1 LFEVLV
7 MPLAIEEHGVIGN
20 LRTVALVATN
30 GSIDWCCLPNFDS
43 PSVFGALLDD
53 ARGGHFQ
60 ISPTVAGLRTRQTY
74 LPDTNI
80 LITRFL
86 HPDGVAEV
94 VDFMPVHRGE
104 SPERP
109 HRIVRRVCVV
119 RGALPFRLDCRPA
132 FDYGRARHEA
142 APKSEGI
149 LFHTSQLAL
158 WLQGTVPLRLEQ
170 GGAMAEFDLRAGERA
185 VFVLEAAAEPEAL
198 GARVSAPEVEEWY
211 QQTVAYWRRWLARS
225 RYVGRWREMV
235 HRSALVLKLLT
246 FEPTGALIAAP
257 TTSLPERIG
266 GSRNW
271 DYRYTWIRDASF
283 TLYALLRIGFT
294 EEAGAFMGW
303 LEARCQETKGR
314 VGLQVVYGID
324 GRHRLEETTLDHLR
338 GYLDSRPVRIGNDAH
353 RQLQLDIYGGLID
366 GVYLYNKHV
375 APISYDLWTNV
386 VRLLEWL
393 GRHWDKPDR
402 SMWEIRDQ
410 PRQYVSSKVM
420 CWVAM
425 ERAMRIAR
433 ARGLPAPY
441 EAWRQTRDAIYTAVI
456 DQGWNEKRR
465 SFVQHYGSEHLD
477 AGLLLMP
484 MVKFMGPN
492 DPRWLATLER
502 IQEEL
507 VTDSLVRRYDP
518 RVASDGLEGEEGT
531 FSACSFWLA
540 DCMTQTGR
548 LEEARTMFEKML
560 TYANH
565 VGLYAEEIGLSGE
578 ALGNFPQAL
587 THLALISAAVNLDDA
602 LGHIGRDG
610 PAGRPGGSAGL
621 L

>member
-1 LFEVLV
+1 
-7 MPLAIEEHGVIGN
+7 MPLTIEEHGVIGN

-86 HPDGVAEV
+86 HPDGVGEI
-94 VDFMPVHRGE
+94 VDFMPVHRGT
-104 SPERP
+104 SPDRP

-142 APKSEGI
+142 VSKSEGI
-149 LFHTSQLAL
+149 VFHTSQLAL
-158 WLQGTVPLRLEQ
+158 WLHGTVPLWLEQ
-170 GGAMAEFDLRAGERA
+170 GGAIAEFDLHAGERA

-198 GARVSAPEVEEWY
+198 GAQVSAPEVEEWH

-303 LEARCQETKGR
+303 LEARCHEIQGR
-314 VGLQVVYGID
+314 GGLQVVYGID
-324 GRHRLEETTLDHLR
+324 GRHRLEETTLDHLS

-386 VRLLEWL
+386 VRLLDWL

-402 SMWEIRDQ
+402 SLWEIRDQ

-420 CWVAM
+420 CWVAT

-441 EAWRQTRDAIYTAVI
+441 EAWRQTRDAIYTAVM
-456 DQGWNEKRR
+456 DHGWSEKRR

-518 RVASDGLEGEEGT
+518 RVVSDGLEGEEGT

-548 LEEARTMFEKML
+548 LEEARMMFEKML

-602 LGHIGRDG
+602 LGHTGQDGR
-610 PAGRPGGSAGL
+610 AGRP
-621 L
+621 

>member
-1 LFEVLV
+1 

-86 HPDGVAEV
+86 HPDGVGEI
-94 VDFMPVHRGE
+94 VDFMPVHRGA
-104 SPERP
+104 SPDRP
-109 HRIVRRVCVV
+109 HRIVRRVSVV
-119 RGALPFRLDCRPA
+119 RGVLPFRLDCRPA

-142 APKSEGI
+142 VGKSEGI

-158 WLQGTVPLRLEQ
+158 SLQGTVPLRLEQ
-170 GGAMAEFDLRAGERA
+170 GGAIAEFDLQAGERA

-198 GARVSAPEVEEWY
+198 GARVSAPEVEEWH

-366 GVYLYNKHV
+366 AVYLYNKHV
-375 APISYDLWTNV
+375 APIAYDLWTNV

-410 PRQYVSSKVM
+410 PRQFVSSKVM

-441 EAWRQTRDAIYTAVI
+441 ESWRQTRDAIYTAVM
-456 DQGWNEKRR
+456 DHGWSEKRR

-518 RVASDGLEGEEGT
+518 RVVSDGLEGEEGT

-602 LGHIGRDG
+602 LGHAGQDGR
-610 PAGRPGGSAGL
+610 AGRP
-621 L
+621 

>member
-1 LFEVLV
+1 
-7 MPLAIEEHGVIGN
+7 MPVPIEDHGVIGN

-60 ISPTVAGLRTRQTY
+60 ISPRVAELRTRQTY

-86 HPDGVAEV
+86 HPDGVGEI
-94 VDFMPVHRGE
+94 VDFMPVHRGA
-104 SPERP
+104 SPDRP
-109 HRIVRRVCVV
+109 HRIVRRVSVV

-132 FDYGRARHEA
+132 FDYGRAPHEA
-142 APKSEGI
+142 AHKSEGI

-170 GGAMAEFDLRAGERA
+170 GGAIAEFDLQAGERA

-198 GARVSAPEVEEWY
+198 GARVPAPEVEEWH

-314 VGLQVVYGID
+314 SGLQVVYGID

-353 RQLQLDIYGGLID
+353 QQLQLDIYGGLID
-366 GVYLYNKHV
+366 AVYLYNKHV
-375 APISYDLWTNV
+375 APIAYDLWTNV

-393 GRHWDKPDR
+393 GRHWDKPDQ

-410 PRQYVSSKVM
+410 PRQFVSSKVM

-456 DQGWNEKRR
+456 DHGWSEKRR

-477 AGLLLMP
+477 ASLLLMP

-502 IQEEL
+502 IQEDL

-602 LGHIGRDG
+602 LGHIGHDG
-610 PAGRPGGSAGL
+610 PAGRP
-621 L
+621 